1 MAEPRHI
8 TLSLRAGL
16 LLVYVGYVVI
26 SNGLRLLFSPSYV
39 FDGDALRAMPPG
51 HASSHLVRLLM
62 TLVLSVTAP
71 LIVIPFGE
79 LAEGKIWT
87 ATPDGDAADDD
98 DGGKQR
104 RRSSMRR
111 RFVRVP
117 FCLACMT
124 VSEFVPD
131 GFVHLVSFIG
141 CFCGGTTGL
150 VLPPLFCLRLSR
162 GGWTGRND
170 ATNPR
175 RGGDVDKAA
184 FLCDVVA
191 LCLGIA
197 ATSITS
203 FMTFHV
209 LIGRVAM

>member
-1 MAEPRHI
+1 MAEPRYIH
-8 TLSLRAGL
+8 LSLRAGL

-26 SNGLRLLFSPSYV
+26 SNGLRVLFSPSYV

-51 HASSHLVRLLM
+51 HASSDLVRLLM

-79 LAEGKIWT
+79 LVEGKIWT
-87 ATPDGDAADDD
+87 ATPDDNDDD
-98 DGGKQR
+98 DDDGKQR

-111 RFVRVP
+111 VFVRVP
-117 FCLACMT
+117 FCLACMA

-162 GGWTGRND
+162 GGGTGRKNV
-170 ATNPR
+170 TTPR
-175 RGGDVDKAA
+175 RGGDTDRTA

-197 ATSITS
+197 ATSVTS
-203 FMTFHV
+203 FMTFRV
-209 LIGRVAM
+209 LMGRVAV